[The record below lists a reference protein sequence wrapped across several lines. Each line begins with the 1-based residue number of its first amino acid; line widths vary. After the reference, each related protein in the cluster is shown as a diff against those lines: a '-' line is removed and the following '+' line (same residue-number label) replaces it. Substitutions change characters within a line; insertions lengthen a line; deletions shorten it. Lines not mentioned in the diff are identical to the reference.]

1 MLRAPLPIEA
11 LERIKMKLIYLCVY
25 LVECGIITFLKLD
38 NLGVDENNEI
48 RYYLDIDFQVAYL
61 DEHKTHI
68 HYIDQIDRIVEELYA
83 ESNLTD
89 PSWDALSKRKA
100 PVTLKET

>member
-1 MLRAPLPIEA
+1 
-11 LERIKMKLIYLCVY
+11 MKLIYLCVY

-38 NLGVDENNEI
+38 NLGLDSTNEI

-68 HYIDQIDRIVEELYA
+68 HYIDQVNRIVDEMYGEMGEGYS
-83 ESNLTD
+83 EGFRETIVTR
-89 PSWDALSKRKA
+89 PKSKDNKGM
-100 PVTLKET
+100 L